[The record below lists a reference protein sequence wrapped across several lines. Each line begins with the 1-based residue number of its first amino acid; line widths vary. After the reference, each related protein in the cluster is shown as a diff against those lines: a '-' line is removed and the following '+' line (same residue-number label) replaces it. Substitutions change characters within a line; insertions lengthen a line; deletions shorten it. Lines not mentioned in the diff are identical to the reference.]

1 MTFSIT
7 LGRSLRSLLNRCTTV
22 DFFQFLKIQALFSGP
37 KGCVSRHWLH
47 YILPIA
53 QQCVYIIFSEENPE
67 LPSIWEGVTGVNCC
81 RATECHH
88 PGAQGLAASVIEIWS
103 RKSGLAY
110 TLQLIVPFF
119 FFFCLWTSDRLCTW
133 FGRTCWM
140 LRLDADSRNQLWNLI
155 WD

>member
-81 RATECHH
+81 CATECHH
-88 PGAQGLAASVIEIWS
+88 PGAHGFGHFCNWDLVPKIWFS
-103 RKSGLAY
+103 LY
-110 TLQLIVPFF
+110 ITVNCTFF